1 MIRRFLAMPAETRL
15 VDALVSYSFLFFLPA
30 YYSTRTH
37 AAGQHGLAVSNLAT
51 NIAGT
56 SNGASSLIAANQV
69 GLIVDH
75 SAASGRARKRDG
87 DIDFGRDG
95 ACPRL
100 DRVCWKWSGTT
111 RAASMCWEDEDDAFD
126 MDNITRQEESESGTK
141 FKCGIVMEGSD
152 VFAGLRELVASGI
165 AKAPLPNYVRD
176 AVATGTKTITVADG
190 AFGAADSLA
199 AV

>member
-1 MIRRFLAMPAETRL
+1 MTTCYFYA
-15 VDALVSYSFLFFLPA
+15 YSLNFPLTCPSLN
-30 YYSTRTH
+30 S
-37 AAGQHGLAVSNLAT
+37 AAGQHGQTVSNLAT

-56 SNGASSLIAANQV
+56 SVGSSTLVAANQT

-75 SAASGRARKRDG
+75 SAASSRAKKRDG
-87 DIDFGRDG
+87 DLDFGKEG

-111 RAASMCWEDEDDAFD
+111 HAASKCWEDEEDAFNV
-126 MDNITRQEESESGTK
+126 DNDTEGDETGTK

-152 VFAGLRELVASGI
+152 VFGGLRALVASGI

-176 AVATGTKTITVADG
+176 AATTGTKTITVADG

>member
-1 MIRRFLAMPAETRL
+1 M
-15 VDALVSYSFLFFLPA
+15 
-30 YYSTRTH
+30 
-37 AAGQHGLAVSNLAT
+37 AVSNLAT

-126 MDNITRQEESESGTK
+126 MDNITRQEGSDPGTK

-152 VFAGLRELVASGI
+152 VFAGLRGLVASGI

>member
-1 MIRRFLAMPAETRL
+1 MPVLLAP
-15 VDALVSYSFLFFLPA
+15 FLPN
-30 YYSTRTH
+30 YVG
-37 AAGQHGLAVSNLAT
+37 GQHGQTVSNLAT
-51 NIAGT
+51 NIGEM
-56 SNGASSLIAANQV
+56 SGGSSSLVAANQTGV
-69 GLIVDH
+69 IVDH
-75 SAASGRARKRDG
+75 SAASGRAKKRDG
-87 DIDFGRDG
+87 DIDFGREG

-111 RAASMCWEDEDDAFD
+111 RAASMCWEDEDDAFNK
-126 MDNITRQEESESGTK
+126 DNDTQLRDDDGTK

-152 VFAGLRELVASGI
+152 VFGGLRALVASGI

-176 AVATGTKTITVADG
+176 AAAAGTKTITVADG